1 MSKTER
7 EPVTRLRRGETPP
20 FPAVSSN
27 ELWEARPVPVA
38 RAAIP
43 RSAATPARKATF
55 LMSIVAPPLAF
66 KIVTRFQGLAHV
78 EFTVRGPG

>member
-7 EPVTRLRRGETPP
+7 EPVTRASIVEPRLSRRD
-20 FPAVSSN
+20 SN

-66 KIVTRFQGLAHV
+66 KIVTRFEGLAHV